1 MAEVNRPESACSDS
15 GCAGVPVE
23 MDSRPCPNVDDL
35 WLKLRSGLHSFL
47 QRRLRRQEDVE
58 DVLQEVFLKIHR
70 DRCSLADEEKVE
82 AWVYRIARHAVT
94 DFYRRQARRPEE
106 ELSEELAERFPDQEP
121 SDIHETV
128 LAWLEPMATLL
139 PEKYRDALILSDF
152 QGLPQ
157 QEVIGELQQSAS
169 ALQSRADSYFDSILP
184 GYRKSYELTRSMFRQ
199 GQADALEVWQ
209 VREKLLSSENEALDA
224 LAQAVNARGALDVE
238 LGGKIEEVR

>member
-1 MAEVNRPESACSDS
+1 MAEVTPPENAGSES
-15 GCAGVPVE
+15 GCAGVPV
-23 MDSRPCPNVDDL
+23 DSRPCPNADEL

-106 ELSEELAERFPDQEP
+106 ELPEELAERFPDQEP

-152 QGLPQ
+152 EGLPQ
-157 QEVIGELQQSAS
+157 QEVADRLGISLSGAKSRVQRARVQLGEMLHACC
-169 ALQSRADSYFDSILP
+169 
-184 GYRKSYELTRSMFRQ
+184 T
-199 GQADALEVWQ
+199 LEVGGDGR
-209 VREKLLSSENEALDA
+209 VVGYSP
-224 LAQAVNARGALDVE
+224 NAPGCRGSDC
-238 LGGKIEEVR
+238 